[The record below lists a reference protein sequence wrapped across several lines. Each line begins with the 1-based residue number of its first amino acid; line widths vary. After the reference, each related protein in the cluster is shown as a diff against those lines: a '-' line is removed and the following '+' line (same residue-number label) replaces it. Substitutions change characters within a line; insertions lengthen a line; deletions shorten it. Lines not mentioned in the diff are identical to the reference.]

1 MKFSVSSAELQRTL
15 NKLGGV
21 IPTRSTMPI
30 LENILFDLNGTQLT
44 VTATDLAIA
53 LTVGLKVQGME
64 DGTIGIPA
72 KRIMD
77 TMRSLPDT
85 SVSFTIDVGTNRIRI
100 KTENGEYTLTGESAK
115 EYPQMPAMQAAG
127 EVKLDINTWRSLIH
141 RTAFAVSGD
150 ELRPAMMGVLLQA
163 KGNSLRAVATDG
175 HRLVRV
181 GYDNLDVSALTK
193 DIIIP
198 AKALHVLARSL
209 EGSGVELAVSATHA
223 RFTFDGSTLVTRLID
238 ESYPNYESVIP
249 SENDRELTVGRE
261 SLIASIRRVALYA
274 SATTH
279 QVRLSIGGEA
289 MEISAQD
296 LDFGGEAKESVPCAY
311 AGESLEIGFNSVY
324 LVDILT
330 HLEADRVVFRFSAP
344 TRAAIVAPAE
354 TAEGEDVLMLVMPVR
369 LNT

>member
-15 NKLGGV
+15 SKLGGV

-30 LENILFDLNGTQLT
+30 LENILFDLTGNQLT

-53 LTVGLKVQGME
+53 LTVGLKVHGVE
-64 DGTIGIPA
+64 DGKIAVPA

-85 SVSFTIDVGTNRIRI
+85 GASFTIDVGTNRIRI
-100 KTENGEYTLTGESAK
+100 MTDNGEYMLTGENAK
-115 EYPQMPAMQAAG
+115 EYPQTPVMQGA
-127 EVKLDINTWRSLIH
+127 EVVKFGTDLLKTLIH

-163 KGNSLRAVATDG
+163 KGNSLQAVSTDG

-181 GYDNLDVSALTK
+181 TYSSTDVTGLQK

-209 EGSGVELAVSATHA
+209 EGAATELTVSATHA
-223 RFTFDGSTLVTRLID
+223 RFAFNGSTLVTRLID
-238 ESYPNYESVIP
+238 ETYPNYESVIP
-249 SENDRELTVGRE
+249 SENDKELTVSRDN
-261 SLIASIRRVALYA
+261 LIASIRRVALYA

-279 QVRLSIGGEA
+279 QVRLSAVGEKL
-289 MEISAQD
+289 EISAQD
-296 LDFGGEAKESVPCAY
+296 LDSGGEAKESIACGY
-311 AGESLEIGFNSVY
+311 KGEPLEIGFNSLY
-324 LVDILT
+324 LTDILT
-330 HLEADRVVFRFSAP
+330 HLEAEQVVFKFSAP
-344 TRAAIVAPAE
+344 TRAAIIAPAE
-354 TAEGEDVLMLVMPVR
+354 PVKGEDVLMLVMPVR